1 MIDSGAFLC
10 QVTAVRNSAFSKS
23 GFATQLSSLAFLS
36 SVFDNAEK
44 VCMGKSGRETS
55 TRSQLLSF
63 SARSRLVLGPFLLVA
78 TPRES
83 RFQG

>member
-36 SVFDNAEK
+36 FVFDNAEK

-63 SARSRLVLGPFLLVA
+63 SARSRPVPLGGDTARKYIPGVN
-78 TPRES
+78 
-83 RFQG
+83 

>member
-23 GFATQLSSLAFLS
+23 GFATQLSSLAFPS

-55 TRSQLLSF
+55 TRSQRTVVLGSF
-63 SARSRLVLGPFLLVA
+63 SARSRPVPLGGDTA
-78 TPRES
+78 RK
-83 RFQG
+83 